1 MNSIKKKLSELNE
14 WDLYNGFFLMND
26 IERLRKFLV
35 REYLFKLSLDIPGD
49 IVEVGVFKGTGMA
62 QLLKLREI
70 FIPAC
75 NKKVIGFDLFSTSND
90 YKNSLTNDDNK
101 LSEYYN
107 RCDVKMENGIQK
119 EEIQFFFDNIKL
131 TNRRVGFNEDIY
143 QLIEGDVTM
152 SIPKYL
158 DDNPGFRISFLY
170 IDLDIENPTY
180 TSLSLLYDKIVP
192 GGIIVLDDYACEK
205 WTASNGI
212 DKFLKEHPDLK
223 VKTLE
228 WGRSPAAYMIKN

>member
-1 MNSIKKKLSELNE
+1 MNTIKKNLNDLDE

-35 REYLFKLSLDIPGD
+35 REHLFKLSLDVPGD

-70 FIPAC
+70 FTPAS

-90 YKNSLTNDDNK
+90 YKNTLNNEDNK
-101 LSEYYN
+101 LNEYYN

-119 EEIQFFFDNIKL
+119 EEIQYFFDNMKL
-131 TNRRVGFNEDIY
+131 TNGRIGFNEDIY
-143 QLIEGDVTM
+143 QLIEGDVDI

-158 DDNPGFRISFLY
+158 ENNPGFRISFLY
-170 IDLDIENPTY
+170 IDLDIDKPTY
-180 TSLSLLYDKIVP
+180 TSLTLLFNRIVP

-212 DKFLKEHPDLK
+212 DRFLKEHPNLQ
-223 VKTLE
+223 VKNLR
-228 WGRSPAAYMIKN
+228 WGRSPGAYIIKD